1 MSDDRASDVAYR
13 RPGLPAGSSVEASS
27 PPTGFIS
34 RVRLRLFPPSLPNA
48 HPQAAG
54 KTANRVAG
62 NVSTAVKQKVGLQAS
77 LAELLLVNR
86 LKARTQPDQA
96 ARMLERATHIIFVT
110 CKHWF
115 SHADNKPTRH
125 ETRL

>member
-1 MSDDRASDVAYR
+1 MLDDRASDVAHR
-13 RPGLPAGSSVEASS
+13 LPDLPANSAVEASS
-27 PPTGFIS
+27 PSTGFIS
-34 RVRLRLFPPSLPNA
+34 RVRLRLFPPSSPKA
-48 HPQAAG
+48 HLQIAG
-54 KTANRVAG
+54 KTASRVAG
-62 NVSTAVKQKVGLQAS
+62 NVSTAVKQKAGLQAS